1 MKKIIATLTL
11 SITTT
16 ASFSQSQNWWRT
28 NGNSPTGTEVF
39 GTTNAQPLNIVTNN
53 VLKMV
58 LDANGN
64 LRLVNFAGSGNRIV
78 TTDANGNLLALPQ
91 GTTGQFLSS
100 NGTWQNLPAVPTQL
114 WSTSGNSIY
123 YPTGNVGIGAVPNTA
138 YRLDV
143 AGDARIQNNLY
154 VGGGILISQKVEA
167 TNSLKTD
174 TVFSASGSTKF
185 TSNVVLKN
193 QLQVDGPTLFN
204 GNAVFSSQISSPQG
218 INVGNSTTFRSY
230 VSPTPNVGNI
240 ISLGAPPIGGGGNDP
255 APCVVGGTTG
265 WLNNGTNGLYSY
277 KTVSGNTS
285 WFTQYVN
292 ATNGNSYIDASGS
305 INGSTPAALYI
316 NQNCNSS
323 TYINK
328 AGGNLLT
335 GDNVFMNKNVDIGTT
350 TNNSGYLKVY
360 GSTDAF
366 ISTVNNRAF
375 AVIDNSTSGGGNFS
389 FKVLG
394 DGRTQ
399 IITNSTSD
407 AFNITNA
414 TNSQVNFKVNK
425 TGVTQ
430 IGSTSGVAAF
440 LNVKG
445 DVNTTSTCFETN
457 HNADYGYNTKVVVNR
472 NLTKAFAVFNTA
484 TGPAIESFRVY
495 GNGQTQIGIKSQN
508 TIHSDALL
516 NVYGKMVSTSCYI
529 RTTDWADYVFAKDYK
544 LPNLYDVEKY
554 YIANKHLP
562 EIPSEKEVLENG
574 IDVAEMN
581 KLLLKKIEEMTI
593 LMVKQQKQIDALEV
607 KIK

>member
-1 MKKIIATLTL
+1 MKKLITTLTL
-11 SITTT
+11 SIVAT
-16 ASFSQSQNWWRT
+16 AGFSQSQNWWRT
-28 NGNSPTGTEVF
+28 NGNTPASTDVL
-39 GTTNAQPLNIVTNN
+39 GTTNATPLNIVTNN

-64 LRLVNFAGSGNRIV
+64 MRLVNFAGTGTRVV
-78 TTDANGNLLALPQ
+78 TTDANGNLSALPQ

-100 NGTWQNLPAVPTQL
+100 NGTWQNLPAVTQP
-114 WSTSGNSIY
+114 WNISGNNLFY
-123 YPTGNVGIGAVPNTA
+123 NTGNVGIGAVPNNA
-138 YRLDV
+138 YKLDV

-277 KTVSGNTS
+277 KTVGPNTA

-335 GDNVFMNKNVDIGTT
+335 GDNVFMNKNVDIGTI
-350 TNNSGYLKVY
+350 TNNSGNLKVY
-360 GSTDAF
+360 GNTDAF

-407 AFNITNA
+407 AFSITNA

-445 DVNTTSTCFETN
+445 DVNTTTTCFETN

-516 NVYGKMVSTSCYI
+516 NVYGKMVSTACYI

-574 IDVAEMN
+574 IDIAEMN

-607 KIK
+607 KVK